1 MKIMENFGD
10 NKTKKEYNLMDLSD
24 RREIIQFLKGSKAM
38 TLPSLTEM
46 LIGRTRILNTDK
58 KDSLA
63 FTAFNFHTTFFEIYL
78 NFQMIEEKKYDFN
91 FVSFLTFH
99 ELMHNFL
106 RHFTRPMLEE
116 YRKKNHILLN
126 ILEDTVINEYLIQ
139 CLNLL
144 SKKNLEHLNWSY
156 EILQAAFPNKKL
168 NLDKTKIYSVEELIL
183 KFKDEFEESEKMQK
197 EMLSAL
203 SEAIENGKIGKNSGK
218 NLDDHETSIQ
228 MSKIV
233 GTENESIEEGESSP
247 KSNLTQEQMNQEVK
261 DSNIKIEEIDD
272 MVKSAIQEIIES
284 SKMRGTEPSAEEK
297 RLFDIVT
304 KKDTVFDFIKVKNII
319 KNAMG
324 VTPVRT
330 YKRIHRHKSFFTGVP
345 LKGKIFKKPNRL
357 IFAID
362 TSGSF
367 GQKELSISMSILF
380 NYKKKHP
387 NIVIDVIAWS
397 SSLDNHYKNIDDEK
411 ILKTIALG
419 STGGTCINF
428 LWDCLEKEYPE
439 EKLTVI
445 VLTDGYITKEHYNEN
460 IITDL
465 YFGLTEKTETEVKE
479 MYPLSKIVNIK
490 NEY

>member
-1 MKIMENFGD
+1 MKIMENFGN

-126 ILEDTVINEYLIQ
+126 ILEDVVINEYLIQ
-139 CLNLL
+139 CLRLL
-144 SKKNLEHLNWSY
+144 NKNNFEHLNWSY
-156 EILQAAFPNKKL
+156 DLLQKAFPNKKL
-168 NLDKTKIYSVEELIL
+168 ELKKEQIYSVEELIL
-183 KFKDEFEESEKMQK
+183 KFKDEFEQSEKQQQEFLEQLQDLLKGMGKEAGK
-197 EMLSAL
+197 EM
-203 SEAIENGKIGKNSGK
+203 
-218 NLDDHETSIQ
+218 DDHETSIS
-228 MSKIV
+228 MSKII

-465 YFGLTEKTETEVKE
+465 YFGLTEKTETAVKE